1 MQQLAR
7 RHSLKIIDDN
17 QKLRSELESKM
28 QELDSRS
35 KELDELASQSDYD
48 RRNLQQ
54 EKEKVC
60 DGLLLV
66 CSFLLSRNFKVLLS
80 LLFYIFLFWL
90 QG

>member
-1 MQQLAR
+1 
-7 RHSLKIIDDN
+7 
-17 QKLRSELESKM
+17 M

>member
-1 MQQLAR
+1 
-7 RHSLKIIDDN
+7 
-17 QKLRSELESKM
+17 M

-60 DGLLLV
+60 DGLLAY
-66 CSFLLSRNFKVLLS
+66 C
-80 LLFYIFLFWL
+80 
-90 QG
+90 